1 MEKQNCSDN
10 KGNQNSLP
18 FFMDVVNPNLR
29 ELYDL
34 MAYPFFAL
42 SKKKATKIIFSYKDI
57 EIKIVAP
64 DETGIAT
71 IYDLDFLIWLTSQM
85 SNLLNRGEIPPQTIL
100 IRPSGFFRDTG
111 RKRTGK
117 EYHALAST
125 LERLKS
131 TTILTN
137 IKAGGYTYSKGFS
150 WLSSFE
156 TLRDK
161 KGKILGTKIELSQWF
176 YIRCIKDRAFLAIDP
191 AYFSL
196 SSGIERWMYGLARK
210 YVGNNQAWT
219 FKIETLYK
227 LYPNQ
232 DRKIRFF
239 RRDLLAVVKN
249 NHLPEYLLEL
259 GDGKNNKDK
268 IYITPRKGL
277 LLSRRLPRDMKR
289 FAADLSF

>member
-1 MEKQNCSDN
+1 
-10 KGNQNSLP
+10 
-18 FFMDVVNPNLR
+18 MDAVNPNMR
-29 ELYDL
+29 ELYDI

-42 SKKKATKIIFSYKDI
+42 SKKKATKIFFTYKGI
-57 EIKIVAP
+57 EIKVVAP

-71 IYDLDFLIWLTSQM
+71 IYDLDFIIWLTSQI
-85 SNLLNRGEIPPQTIL
+85 SQLLNRETTPPQTIL
-100 IRPSGFFRDTG
+100 IRPSSFFRDTG

-117 EYHALAST
+117 EYHAFAST

-150 WLSSFE
+150 WINSFE

-161 KGKILGTKIELSQWF
+161 KGKVLGTKIELSQWF
-176 YIRCIKDRAFLAIDP
+176 YNRCIKDRAFLAIDP
-191 AYFSL
+191 TYFSL

-210 YVGNNQAWT
+210 YVGNNPVWN
-219 FKIETLYK
+219 FKIQTLFK

-232 DRKIRFF
+232 DRNIRFF
-239 RRDLLAVVKN
+239 KRDLLAAVKK
-249 NHLPEYLLEL
+249 NHLPEYVLEL
-259 GDGKNNKDK
+259 GDGKNNKDI

-277 LLSRRLPRDMKR
+277 LLSRRLPRDMKHL
-289 FAADLSF
+289 AADMPF